1 VDGAC
6 GDDSVDTK
14 SIYVEILRFKH
25 FTRHMVFTENGKKSR
40 NKEIK
45 NYINVSVAVDIV
57 CGNTKK

>member
-14 SIYVEILRFKH
+14 SIYVKILRFKH
-25 FTRHMVFTENGKKSR
+25 FTKHMVFTENSKKTR

-45 NYINVSVAVDIV
+45 NYINVSVAVEVV

>member
-1 VDGAC
+1 MRAR

-25 FTRHMVFTENGKKSR
+25 FTRHMVFTGNDKKSR

-45 NYINVSVAVDIV
+45 NYINVSVVVDIV